1 MSQPQ
6 SQSQPQAQPQ
16 ARPRQSPF
24 PLRRA
29 TYRRGSVLFALVYC
43 LAGAASLFAADADSQ
58 AKQTPD
64 AQAMEFFDQAFWAH
78 VERSPEFLTHL
89 GIKKRYGEWD
99 DYSESGGEESLALTK
114 QQLQQLGA
122 LLNRE
127 QLSSTHQISYD
138 LFEYGAQRDIEAY
151 QWRYH
156 NYPINQ
162 MFGIHTALPSTL
174 INQHKIDTIEDAQ
187 KYIERLRNIP
197 RVMKEVIRG
206 LKKRTKM
213 GIIPPAFLF
222 PKFQQTIDNLLT
234 GAPFKNPSPSGAQ
247 SSIMQ
252 DFQIKVDALLKAG
265 KISEKEHVQL
275 TKDAR
280 AALSRSFQSGYKKLN
295 KQLKRMRKKAT
306 EAAGVWKFPKGNDF
320 YKWRLRQMTTTN
332 LTPEEIH
339 QIGLQEVARIHNDM
353 RAIMAAE
360 SYNGSLKRFFQKV
373 QSITLPNT
381 EAGRLKYLEDAK
393 QVIDDIQSRLGMM
406 FIRRPKAELIVKRV
420 EEWREASAGSAF
432 YQPPSQDGKR
442 PGIYYIN
449 LHNMDDI
456 PTYQLKALAYHEGIP
471 GHHMQISLAQEM
483 EDLPL
488 FRQYGRYTAYT
499 EGWGLYAEYLP
510 KEFGFYD
517 DAYSDFGRLA
527 MELWRACRLVVDTG
541 IHNKRWTREE
551 AQEYLRDNSAESEG
565 EIVRAVDRYIVM
577 PGQATAYMIG
587 MLKLQELRTTAQQI
601 LGDQF
606 DLREFHKI
614 VLDNGAMPLPQLE
627 AVVNDWIESAA
638 RPLGH

>member
-1 MSQPQ
+1 MSQ
-6 SQSQPQAQPQ
+6 SQS
-16 ARPRQSPF
+16 RSQSLLPSPV
-24 PLRRA
+24 PLSSV
-29 TYRRGSVLFALVYC
+29 TYRRYSLLFALVYC
-43 LAGAASLFAADADSQ
+43 LAGPVFAADVDKQ

-64 AQAMEFFDQAFWAH
+64 SQAVEFFDKAFWAH
-78 VERSPEFLTHL
+78 VNRSPEFLTHL

-99 DYSESGGEESLALTK
+99 DYSDSASEATLALTK
-114 QQLQQLGA
+114 QQLQQLGEMI
-122 LLNRE
+122 NRE

-138 LFEYGAQRDIEAY
+138 LFEYSAQRDIEAY

-162 MFGIHTALPSTL
+162 MFGIHTSLPSML
-174 INQHKIDTIEDAQ
+174 ISQHKIDTLEDAQ
-187 KYIERLRNIP
+187 KYIERLKNIQP
-197 RVMKEVIRG
+197 VMKEVVRG
-206 LKKRTKM
+206 LKKRTRM
-213 GIIPPAFLF
+213 GIIPPVFLF

-234 GAPFKNPSPSGAQ
+234 GAPFKNPSQSGAQ
-247 SSIMQ
+247 SSMLQ
-252 DFQIKVDALLKAG
+252 DFQTKVDALLKAG
-265 KISEKEHVQL
+265 KISEIDHAQL
-275 TKDAR
+275 TKEAKS
-280 AALSRSFQSGYKKLN
+280 ALLKSFQSGYKKLN

-306 EAAGVWKFPKGNDF
+306 EDAGVWKFPEGNDF
-320 YKWRLRQMTTTN
+320 YKWRLRQMTTTD

-339 QIGLQEVARIHNDM
+339 QIGRQEVARIHNDM
-353 RAIMAAE
+353 RTIMAE
-360 SYNGSLKRFFQKV
+360 EGYNGSLKRFFQKM
-373 QSITLPNT
+373 QGMTLPNT
-381 EAGRLKYLEDAK
+381 EAGRLKYLKDAK
-393 QVIDDIQSRLGMM
+393 QAIDDIQTRLGLM
-406 FIRRPKAELIVKRV
+406 FIRRPKADLIVKRV

-432 YQPPSQDGKR
+432 YQRPSQDGKR
-442 PGIYYIN
+442 PGVYYIN

-483 EDLPL
+483 QDLPL
-488 FRQYGRYTAYT
+488 FRQHGSYTAYT

-517 DAYSDFGRLA
+517 DPYADFGRLA

-551 AQEYLRDNSAESEG
+551 AQQYLRDSSAESEG

-587 MLKLQELRTTAQQI
+587 MLKIRELREKARQI

-606 DLREFHKI
+606 DIREFHKI
-614 VLDNGAMPLPQLE
+614 VLDNGPMPLNQLE
-627 AVVNDWIESAA
+627 AVVNDWIESVA
-638 RPLGH
+638 RHP